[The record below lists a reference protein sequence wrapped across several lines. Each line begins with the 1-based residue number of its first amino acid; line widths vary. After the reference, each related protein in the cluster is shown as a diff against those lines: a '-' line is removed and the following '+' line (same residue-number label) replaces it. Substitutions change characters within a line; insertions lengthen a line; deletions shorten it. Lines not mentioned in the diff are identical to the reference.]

1 MSDCG
6 PDLCGAES
14 IQLCPRGIGGRY
26 GTPCDDDCSGDAS
39 PHLYGYAHPHPHPDS
54 DGYCY
59 VHPGSDDI
67 LSPPDVH
74 GYTDKTPCPPP
85 PGGRPVAAAP
95 PATPTPSRG
104 VLCPLALGTPGWT
117 LWGAHRPA
125 RAAPGSHWRLVSAS
139 WANEKQ
145 SAGKHSIYVEV
156 LGADGKRKVGQPVVF
171 QWPAGS
177 LTLLI
182 EDRPPPDW
190 GANFPM
196 YAALGSY
203 SASVVGAPSDKVVG
217 MGLGTVEAPAFT
229 VHTTFYLT
237 FQWVGG

>member
-1 MSDCG
+1 
-6 PDLCGAES
+6 L
-14 IQLCPRGIGGRY
+14 
-26 GTPCDDDCSGDAS
+26 
-39 PHLYGYAHPHPHPDS
+39 
-54 DGYCY
+54 
-59 VHPGSDDI
+59 
-67 LSPPDVH
+67 
-74 GYTDKTPCPPP
+74 
-85 PGGRPVAAAP
+85 
-95 PATPTPSRG
+95 G
-104 VLCPLALGTPGWT
+104 V
-117 LWGAHRPA
+117 RIEPA
-125 RAAPGSHWRLVSAS
+125 RVAPGQSHWRLVSAS

-145 SAGKHSIYVEV
+145 SAGKHSIYVEA

-196 YAALGSY
+196 YATLGSY

-217 MGLGTVEAPAFT
+217 MGLGTVETPAFT